1 MTGNTGNGP
10 RATGYNNGGWYTGV
24 LPIDISAGDILQ
36 VSVDGT
42 SYYHSVYVV
51 SVPGGSNPSYDLIY
65 VAQHTDNYSS
75 RKLTDV
81 LGASGRYMR
90 QMRFHAGTFDK

>member
-1 MTGNTGNGP
+1 M
-10 RATGYNNGGWYTGV
+10 V
-24 LPIDISAGDILQ
+24 AGIQTYCPLTFQ
-36 VSVDGT
+36 QGIFSGDGS

-65 VAQHTDNYSS
+65 VAQHTYNYSS
-75 RKLTDV
+75 RKLTEVIGTD
-81 LGASGRYMR
+81 GRYMR